1 MEGDPNSSEVSGFEG
16 LGSIPSEL
24 IAGDEQFDSEN
35 VTHAMITADGTTVPI
50 TLNPETGQFMT
61 PDGQTVQVQM
71 ATSEDL
77 VPQETDGSEP
87 MLHEESHREHED
99 SHFDHPGTA
108 NMETSGAFQVISSDE
123 TETGHNQVVIK
134 QESVAHT
141 PMETSQLPSNLQLLQ
156 SDGGAVVI
164 MKNHIKLFF
173 VMYKCN
179 LFLTLNSLLSVRFKF
194 KFNIRNAF

>member
-99 SHFDHPGTA
+99 SHFDHPGTE
-108 NMETSGAFQVISSDE
+108 NMASGAFQVISSDE

-156 SDGGAVVI
+156 SDGGAVV
-164 MKNHIKLFF
+164 MKNHINILFC
-173 VMYKCN
+173 YA
-179 LFLTLNSLLSVRFKF
+179 LLNT
-194 KFNIRNAF
+194 

>member
-99 SHFDHPGTA
+99 SHFDHGAA

-194 KFNIRNAF
+194 QFNIRNAF